1 MASVFDVF
9 FDEIQ
14 ALLELTHDCFKE
26 DAEAHPEDRVLQDLT
41 MDVTYALE
49 VFCRHTD
56 SGWSRTQ
63 KQWREFNMLDVED
76 VCTYVRAAILV
87 VPERHSES
95 LERLRVVMRAAQRR
109 FQNIDKTIRVRLVE
123 LTGDVET
130 ENPPTT
136 HTINAEHTVQQ
147 AVRATYAAFPGAC
160 QRVVLRRGVLRIW
173 DRTPHGDDFFSRD
186 IYDTIWDGDE
196 VDIEVETEKPDGPGF
211 FQTQL
216 PERGAAG
223 GGHSALQKARHLH
236 KFCCALLK
244 TMMRRRWS
252 P

>member
-1 MASVFDVF
+1 MRAGARAF
-9 FDEIQ
+9 I
-14 ALLELTHDCFKE
+14 LEPTYDCFKE
-26 DAEAHPEDRVLQDLT
+26 DAEAHPEDEVLLDLA

-87 VPERHSES
+87 VPERHRES

-109 FQNIDKTIRVRLVE
+109 FQNIDKTIRVRIVE

-130 ENPPTT
+130 ENQPTT

-147 AVRATYAAFPGAC
+147 AVRATYPAFPGAC
-160 QRVVLRRGVLRIW
+160 RHVVLKRAGGLHLW
-173 DRTPHGDDFFSRD
+173 DRTPHGCAFFSRD
-186 IYDTIWDGDE
+186 RYDTIRDGDE

-211 FQTQL
+211 FQARL
-216 PERGAAG
+216 PGAGAAG
-223 GGHSALQKARHLH
+223 GGHSAHEPPIGPQARRVLELLQK
-236 KFCCALLK
+236 LK
-244 TMMRRRWS
+244 QS
-252 P
+252 A